1 MATLVG
7 ARRATVPG
15 ELNACALT
23 LLPPVAVCLA
33 TALFATVTASLA
45 GVSAW
50 PLLSYFECAE
60 MTMFCALIVIF
71 WVFAKAALRRTGEP
85 LQQLRDGAV
94 ERVPLLLLPAI
105 VLPAFLMGYT
115 TAKTAIPLVVGYS
128 WDGFW
133 ANADRLIFGD
143 DVWRIS
149 RAIFGNS
156 ASRFWEWWYAVAWGC
171 AFLLTTNFVALLGR
185 RATVGIFFT
194 ALTGA
199 WLIGGCFLAYAFSA
213 AGPVFA
219 PIFEPTLAQR
229 FGPLQQLLNDTLGNR
244 SIALAQH
251 YLLDAA
257 RETHVAAKG
266 GGISAFPSMHIAT
279 VTIYVLAARGTKW
292 LIPAIGFWLM
302 IFIGSAYFGFHYWI
316 DGIVGAAVSVCC
328 WYAARAIYSRFPE
341 PSAARMRLAAAG
353 ALSSGTAG
361 CLT

>member
-33 TALFATVTASLA
+33 TALFAAITASLA

-60 MTMFCALIVIF
+60 VTMFCALIVVF
-71 WVFAKAALRRTGEP
+71 WAFAKAALRRTGEP
-85 LQQLRDGAV
+85 LQQLRDGAI
-94 ERVPLLLLPAI
+94 ERLALLLLPAI
-105 VLPAFLMGYT
+105 VMPAFLMGYT
-115 TAKTAIPLVVGYS
+115 TSKTAIPLVVGYS

-292 LIPAIGFWLM
+292 LIPAVGFWLM

-316 DGIVGAAVSVCC
+316 DGIVGAAVSVGC
-328 WYAARAIYSRFPE
+328 WHAARAIYSRFPE
-341 PSAARMRLAAAG
+341 PSAARMRPAAG
-353 ALSSGTAG
+353 GGLSSGTAG

>member
-1 MATLVG
+1 MATLIG

-33 TALFATVTASLA
+33 TALFAAITASLA

-60 MTMFCALIVIF
+60 VTMLCALIVVF
-71 WVFAKAALRRTGEP
+71 WAFAKAALRRTGEP
-85 LQQLRDGAV
+85 LQQLRDGAI
-94 ERVPLLLLPAI
+94 ERLALLLLPAI
-105 VLPAFLMGYT
+105 VMPAFLMGYT
-115 TAKTAIPLVVGYS
+115 TSKTAIPLVVGYS

-199 WLIGGCFLAYAFSA
+199 WLIGGCFLAYLFSA

-292 LIPAIGFWLM
+292 LIPAVGFWLM

-316 DGIVGAAVSVCC
+316 DGIVGAAVSVGC
-328 WYAARAIYSRFPE
+328 WHAAGAIYSRFPE
-341 PSAARMRLAAAG
+341 PSAARMRPAAG
-353 ALSSGTAG
+353 GGLSSGTAG

>member
-1 MATLVG
+1 LRPHAASAG
-7 ARRATVPG
+7 RS
-15 ELNACALT
+15 
-23 LLPPVAVCLA
+23 CLA
-33 TALFATVTASLA
+33 TALFAAITASLA

-60 MTMFCALIVIF
+60 VTMLCALIVVF
-71 WVFAKAALRRTGEP
+71 WAFAKAALRRTGEP
-85 LQQLRDGAV
+85 LQQLRDGAI
-94 ERVPLLLLPAI
+94 ERLALLLLPAI
-105 VLPAFLMGYT
+105 VMPAFLMGYT
-115 TAKTAIPLVVGYS
+115 TSKTAIPLVVGYS

-219 PIFEPTLAQR
+219 PIFEPTLAPR

-292 LIPAIGFWLM
+292 LIPAVGFWLM

-328 WYAARAIYSRFPE
+328 WHAAGAIYSRFPE
-341 PSAARMRLAAAG
+341 PSAARMRPAAAG
-353 ALSSGTAG
+353 GVSSGTAG